1 MSEEI
6 NETPL
11 AGTKQ
16 ETRQDISSESSQEH
30 EAFFKKVGR
39 WKVPEYANIFFD
51 GLYSEYRAM
60 AAEHVDEEV
69 KKNLAALAPRLEEIR
84 QKRLQGDLSWNDVY
98 EFDLALLA
106 MMPAKDL
113 VRKAYDMR
121 AKYRSIAGPKDY
133 DAYIASKPPDLTAVD
148 SHAQDDSP
156 DAPVVTVETLRAD
169 TRYLLK
175 QFYLHYAFLPYRE
188 GFRDELTRRARN
200 TTFIIIGITVILTAF
215 EYLISQISH
224 KYNIELNYGSVV
236 VVVIFAGVIG
246 GCVSM
251 LQRIQS
257 APGEG
262 DALYNLAALSHGW
275 KGISLSP
282 LYGGIFAT
290 LLFILFSAGILK
302 GTIFPV
308 ITTTFKPLPTAES
321 RKSNEGAQT
330 NSNANVSSETI
341 ANQAAINSNNSN
353 SNQSISPSP
362 SPAQAVAAAS
372 PTPSATPSPTPSQQ
386 TSASS
391 DISFK
396 GFLQGTHP
404 DSGVSYALL
413 VVWSFIAGFAER
425 LVPDT
430 LNRLVTKNE
439 SIQGT
444 GT

>member
-6 NETPL
+6 NEAPL
-11 AGTKQ
+11 SNINSESRQ
-16 ETRQDISSESSQEH
+16 EIPSESSQEH
-30 EAFFKKVGR
+30 ELFFKKVGR

-51 GLYSEYRAM
+51 GLYSEYRAL
-60 AAEHVDEEV
+60 AAEHVEEEA
-69 KKNLAALAPRLEEIR
+69 KRNLAALAPRLEEIR
-84 QKRLQGDLSWNDVY
+84 QKRLQGNLTWNDVY

-133 DAYIASKPPDLTAVD
+133 DAYIASKPPDLTTVD
-148 SHAQDDSP
+148 SHAQEPAPES
-156 DAPVVTVETLRAD
+156 PVVTVEALRAD

-200 TTFIIIGITVILTAF
+200 TTFIILGITVLLTAF

-308 ITTTFKPLPTAES
+308 ITTTFRPLPTDS

-330 NSNANVSSETI
+330 NSNANLISENI
-341 ANQAAINSNNSN
+341 ANQAASNSN
-353 SNQSISPSP
+353 SPNQNTSPAP
-362 SPAQAVAAAS
+362 APAPAQAVAAAS
-372 PTPSATPSPTPSQQ
+372 PTPSATASPSAQA
-386 TSASS
+386 SASP

-396 GFLQGTHP
+396 GFLQGTYP

-444 GT
+444 GS

>member
-6 NETPL
+6 KQIPL
-11 AGTKQ
+11 S
-16 ETRQDISSESSQEH
+16 DIKPEINTDRIVDEIQEH

-84 QKRLQGDLSWNDVY
+84 QKRLQGELSWNDVY

-156 DAPVVTVETLRAD
+156 EAPVVTVEALRAD

-200 TTFIIIGITVILTAF
+200 ATFVILGIAVILTVF

-236 VVVIFAGVIG
+236 LVVIFAGVIG

-308 ITTTFKPLPTAES
+308 ITTTFRSLPAAES
-321 RKSNEGAQT
+321 KKSNEGAQT
-330 NSNANVSSETI
+330 NSNTNVSSETI

-353 SNQSISPSP
+353 SNQSASP

-372 PTPSATPSPTPSQQ
+372 PTPTASASPSPSPQA
-386 TSASS
+386 SASA

-396 GFLQGTHP
+396 GFLQGTYP

-444 GT
+444 GA

>member
-6 NETPL
+6 KQAPL
-11 AGTKQ
+11 SNIKP
-16 ETRQDISSESSQEH
+16 ESKHGALADEIQEH

-51 GLYSEYRAM
+51 GLYSEYRAL
-60 AAEHVDEEV
+60 AAEHVEGEV

-84 QKRLQGDLSWNDVY
+84 QKRLEGDLSWNDVY

-121 AKYRSIAGPKDY
+121 AKYRSIAGAKDY

-200 TTFIIIGITVILTAF
+200 TTFIILGITLIITAF
-215 EYLISQISH
+215 EYLIAQISQ

-308 ITTTFKPLPTAES
+308 ITTTFRTLPTAAS
-321 RKSNEGAQT
+321 KKSSEGAQT
-330 NSNANVSSETI
+330 NSNTNVNSETI

-353 SNQSISPSP
+353 QSVSP

-372 PTPSATPSPTPSQQ
+372 PTSSPTATATASPSPSAQAAA
-386 TSASS
+386 SA

-396 GFLQGTHP
+396 GFLQGTYP

-444 GT
+444 GS